1 LQPEDA
7 GQWPAYLPSKE
18 KVPVRLG
25 GAA

>member
-1 LQPEDA
+1 MRYWC
-7 GQWPAYLPSKE
+7 QWPAYLPSKE